1 VWGVG
6 ELLRHVNAVLA
17 GALGT
22 VVVRGEL
29 SGTKVAASGHRYFQ
43 LKDADGTISCALWAQ
58 RADRLRFKLTDGLAV
73 VMHGQLEV
81 YPPRGSLQLIVSEVI
96 PEGIGELQLA
106 FEQLKAKLAAEGLF
120 AAERKRPLPALP
132 QRLGLVTSSSGAAV
146 RDVLKVLSRWEHLS
160 VLLYPVRVQGR
171 GAEGEIARALRYLAR
186 SGRVDVLLVVR
197 GGGSL
202 EDLWAFNEEM
212 VARAIAASEVPV
224 ISGVGHEVDFTIA
237 DFVADVRAATPTQ
250 AAEMVVGRLEEQER
264 RVGQAESVLATV
276 LARRLDRA
284 QLRLRALEG
293 AHGLARLPQRVAEL
307 RAHLSHLS
315 ALPQRLR
322 ALLAGRTR
330 RTDAA
335 TARLFHWPVRV
346 GAPRRRELVTV
357 KLAVAAERLRSLLRH
372 RAQELS
378 SSERALTALSP
389 RRVLERGY
397 SITTREGEAAP
408 LRDATAVA
416 AGERLVTTLARGD
429 VRSLVVGGRAGTQ
442 GELFETGGQGSGIRG
457 QGEGATGR
465 TGRTVLP
472 ADEGVP
478 VPGSLTPDPEAG
490 GDR

>member
-1 VWGVG
+1 MTARVWGVG
-6 ELLRHVNAVLA
+6 ELLRHVNTVLA
-17 GALGT
+17 GSIGS
-22 VVVRGEL
+22 VVLRGEL
-29 SGTKVAASGHRYFQ
+29 SGVKVAASGHRYFQ
-43 LKDADGTISCALWAQ
+43 VKDADGTISCALWAQ
-58 RADRLRFKLTDGLAV
+58 RGDRLRFKLADGLAV
-73 VMHGQLEV
+73 VLHGTLEV
-81 YPPRGSLQLIVSEVI
+81 YPQRGSLQLIVAEVI

-120 AAERKRPLPALP
+120 APERKRPLPALP
-132 QRLGLVTSSSGAAV
+132 QRLGLVTSASGAAV
-146 RDVLKVLSRWEHLS
+146 RDVLKVLSRWERLT

-171 GAEGEIARALRYLAR
+171 GAEGEIARAVRYLGR
-186 SGRVDVLLVVR
+186 SGRVDVVLVVR

-202 EDLWAFNEEM
+202 EDLWAFNEEV
-212 VARAIAASEVPV
+212 VARSIATAEVPV

-264 RVGQAESVLATV
+264 RVEQAESVLETV

-322 ALLAGRTR
+322 ALLAGRAR
-330 RTDAA
+330 RHDAA

-372 RAQELS
+372 RGQELAS
-378 SSERALTALSP
+378 GERALSALSP

-397 SITTREGEAAP
+397 SITSRDGETAP
-408 LRDATAVA
+408 LRDAAAVSP
-416 AGERLVTTLARGD
+416 GERLVTTLAAGQ
-429 VRSLVVGGRAGTQ
+429 VRSLVVGGRAGKQ
-442 GELFETGGQGSGIRG
+442 GELFEDRGPGTGDRGPGKTETGAEDSGVSVPGTRF
-457 QGEGATGR
+457 
-465 TGRTVLP
+465 
-472 ADEGVP
+472 P
-478 VPGSLTPDPEAG
+478 VPGSG
-490 GDR
+490 GGE

>member
-1 VWGVG
+1 MSARVWGVG

-29 SGTKVAASGHRYFQ
+29 SGVKVAPSGHRYFQ
-43 LKDADGTISCALWAQ
+43 LKDADGTLACALWAQ
-58 RADRLRFKLTDGLAV
+58 RADRLRFKLADGLAV

-120 AAERKRPLPALP
+120 APERKRPLPALP
-132 QRLGLVTSSSGAAV
+132 QRLGLVTSPTGAAV
-146 RDVLKVLSRWEHLS
+146 RDVLKVLSRWESLQ

-171 GAEGEIARALRYLAR
+171 GAEGEIARAVRWLAR
-186 SGRVDVLLVVR
+186 SGRVDVVLVVR

-224 ISGVGHEVDFTIA
+224 VSGVGHEVDFTIA

-250 AAEMVVGRLEEQER
+250 AAELVVARLEAQQR
-264 RVGQAESVLATV
+264 RVGQAASAMSTAV
-276 LARRLDRA
+276 ARRLERA
-284 QLRLRALEG
+284 RLRLRALEG

-307 RAHLSHLS
+307 RAHLARLS

-322 ALLAGRTR
+322 ALLAGRVR
-330 RTDAA
+330 RADAA
-335 TARLFHWPVRV
+335 AARLYHWPVRL

-357 KLAVAAERLRSLLRH
+357 KLAVAAERLRSLLRR
-372 RAQELS
+372 RAQELGS
-378 SSERALTALSP
+378 AERALATLSP
-389 RRVLERGY
+389 RRILERGY
-397 SITTREGEAAP
+397 SITTREGERTP
-408 LRDATAVA
+408 LRDAAAVA
-416 AGERLVTTLARGD
+416 PGGRLVTTLASGQ
-429 VRSLVVGGRAGTQ
+429 VRSLVVGGQGGTQ
-442 GELFETGGQGSGIRG
+442 GDLF
-457 QGEGATGR
+457 
-465 TGRTVLP
+465 
-472 ADEGVP
+472 DERA
-478 VPGSLTPDPEAG
+478 E
-490 GDR
+490 R